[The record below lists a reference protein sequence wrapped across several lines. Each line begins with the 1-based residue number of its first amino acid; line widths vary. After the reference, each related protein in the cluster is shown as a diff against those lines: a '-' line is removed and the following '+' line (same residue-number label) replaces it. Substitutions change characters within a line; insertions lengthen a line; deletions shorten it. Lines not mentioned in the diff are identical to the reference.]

1 MALINRLDNSA
12 SVSFEGTS
20 ILSNTVSTLLSLPPT
35 VAKAVDKLSA
45 SIGETLTYTVTITN
59 VSLTALSDLPFT
71 DTLPQGCAY
80 LTDTFK
86 VNDVSAVPTVAG
98 STLSYTIPSVPA
110 AGSAVIPF
118 RCRLQ
123 AAPFNCINRCAP
135 CDCGHKRAIPA
146 RFTHFLHN
154 RAQVRFQGRP
164 LFSNTVIVR
173 LEDRIFLLCPL

>member
-20 ILSNTVSTLLSLPPT
+20 ILSNTVST

-45 SIGETLTYTVTITN
+45 SIGETLTYTVTISN

-110 AGSAVIPF
+110 AGSAVITF
-118 RCRLQ
+118 
-123 AAPFNCINRCAP
+123 
-135 CDCGHKRAIPA
+135 
-146 RFTHFLHN
+146 
-154 RAQVRFQGRP
+154 QVQVTGG
-164 LFSNTVIVR
+164 SV
-173 LEDRIFLLCPL
+173 